1 MTIES
6 TNTQPTVGLW
16 PHAVA
21 RVTNAGLT
29 MLFDRAKGVMY
40 ELNETA
46 SVVVTLLADRSR
58 TLDELVDELCGEF
71 DGPRDEITADI
82 RSFIDDFS
90 AAGLL
95 SVGE

>member
-6 TNTQPTVGLW
+6 TSTLSAVGLR

-46 SVVVTLLADRSR
+46 SVVVTLLADRPR
-58 TLDELVDELCGEF
+58 TLDALVEELCREF
-71 DGPRDEITADI
+71 DGPRDEIAADI
-82 RSFIDDFS
+82 RSFVDDFS
-90 AAGLL
+90 DAGLI

>member
-6 TNTQPTVGLW
+6 TSTQTPIGLR

-46 SVVVTLLADRSR
+46 SVVVKLLADRPR
-58 TLDELVDELCGEF
+58 TLDELVEELCGEF
-71 DGPRDEITADI
+71 DGPRDEITADV

-90 AAGLL
+90 DAGLL
-95 SVGE
+95 AVGE